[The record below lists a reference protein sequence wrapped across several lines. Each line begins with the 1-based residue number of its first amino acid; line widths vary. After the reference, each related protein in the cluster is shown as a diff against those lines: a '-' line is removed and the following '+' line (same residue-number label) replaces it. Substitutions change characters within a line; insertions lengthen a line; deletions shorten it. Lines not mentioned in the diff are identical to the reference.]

1 MSSYS
6 GEIGLHY
13 RTAYCASKFAVTGF
27 FESLRM
33 EMSDSLDITI
43 ICPITVETSF
53 RENSI
58 KQKHSGGEI
67 SVSNYEE
74 TKKQGSSM
82 TVDDAIDIILQA
94 IDTRMRKIFFP
105 SKAWAANYVRPL
117 FPDMIDRKLSN
128 LAKL

>member
-33 EMSDSLDITI
+33 EVSNYIDITI

-53 RENSI
+53 RENSLI
-58 KQKHSGGEI
+58 KPKTVELTTVNQN
-67 SVSNYEE
+67 NYEE
-74 TKKQGSSM
+74 SKKQGSSM
-82 TVDDAIDIILQA
+82 TVEDAIDVILRA
-94 IDTRMRKIFFP
+94 IDCRMRKIFFP
-105 SKAWAANYVRPL
+105 TKAWLANYVRPM
-117 FPDMIDRKLSN
+117 FPDYIDRKLF
-128 LAKL
+128 